1 MKKVLIY
8 AGTTE
13 GRELAQE
20 LAKERIYCD
29 ISVATEYGRQ
39 IMDEKISPYICI
51 LQGRMTA
58 EQMRRKYE
66 SEQYLAVVDATHP
79 FATEVSVNIR
89 ESLRGLDIPY
99 FRLGREKLPEE
110 EGERQAGEQQAGGQR
125 AGGQQA
131 EERQVGERQAGG
143 RQAGEQQAGGRQAEE
158 QNYMARKY
166 FQNTTACVEALKKTE
181 GTIFLTTGSKELSVF
196 CREETI
202 RKRLVVR
209 VLPGMESLQECV
221 RNGLEGRQIIAVQ
234 GPFSKEMNL
243 AMIRQYQA
251 SVLVTKESGKTG
263 GEDTKLAAAGEAQIP
278 SYIILRPDEKTP
290 VMDMGE
296 VLMQL
301 RRLESMTD
309 PSRKKTQE
317 GQDLVDLYDTKTE
330 EVVYQKVHECQENK
344 EQENKEQEKK
354 KQEKKQEEKKQEQHR
369 NLQITLAG
377 IGMGA
382 EALLT
387 EEVRNR
393 IAEADYVFGAKRMVE
408 SIKKLCKQSVKTYNC
423 YLSKDIIPVI
433 ENIQENSAKI
443 VILFSGD
450 TGFYSGCEKLYN
462 ELCKHKGMGKA
473 EVLPGISSL
482 SMLSARTGISWQDA
496 KILSTHGVEPALWKS
511 RLLDAAKRE
520 KKTFFLTSGVA
531 DVQEIGNLL
540 SSEFAKEEWKNLKI
554 YLGYQL
560 SYPQEWIRCLTVDE
574 LCKLMSRDH
583 NDGGQDSLQNSL
595 QEEPQDKLQDKP
607 EEGLYVGMLLNEH
620 PKKHRLTP
628 GYPDD
633 IFIRGQVPMTKE
645 EVRSVSICK
654 LHLTEDA
661 VVYDI
666 GSGTGSVSVEIAA
679 LSPHVQVYAMEVNG
693 EAVSLLEENCKQFG
707 LHNVRCIRTKAP
719 DGLEDLPVA
728 THAFIG
734 GSKGNLREILWTLYR
749 KNNHMRIV
757 VNAVSM
763 ETICQMQELL
773 KELPVEQEEILQLSV
788 TKTKQLGSY
797 HMLQAANPVYIY
809 AFTFAETSSY

>member
-66 SEQYLAVVDATHP
+66 REQYLAVIDATHP

-89 ESLRGLDIPY
+89 ESLRELDLPY
-99 FRLGREKLPEE
+99 FRLGREKIPGEAGE
-110 EGERQAGEQQAGGQR
+110 RQAGERQAGEQQAGEQ
-125 AGGQQA
+125 
-131 EERQVGERQAGG
+131 
-143 RQAGEQQAGGRQAEE
+143 QAGEQ
-158 QNYMARKY
+158 NYVARKY
-166 FQNTTACVEALKKTE
+166 FQNTAACVEALKKTE
-181 GTIFLTTGSKELSVF
+181 GKIFLTTGSKELSVF

-209 VLPGMESLQECV
+209 VLPGMESLRECV
-221 RNGLEGRQIIAVQ
+221 RNGLEGRQIIAMQ

-309 PSRKKTQE
+309 SSRKKTQE

-344 EQENKEQEKK
+344 EQENKQQENKEQENKEQENK
-354 KQEKKQEEKKQEQHR
+354 EQENKQQEKKQEQHR

-387 EEVRNR
+387 EEIRNR

-408 SIKKLCKQSVKTYNC
+408 SIKKLCKQNVKTYNC

-450 TGFYSGCEKLYN
+450 TGFHSGCEKLYN

-496 KILSTHGVEPALWKS
+496 KILSTHGVEPTLWKS
-511 RLLDAAKRE
+511 RLLDAAKYE

-531 DVQEIGNLL
+531 DVEEIGNLL

-560 SYPQEWIRCLTVDE
+560 SYPQEWIRCLTVDK

-607 EEGLYVGMLLNEH
+607 EEGLYVGMLINEH

-633 IFIRGQVPMTKE
+633 MFIRGQVPMTKE
-645 EVRSVSICK
+645 EVRLVSICK

-679 LSPHVQVYAMEVNG
+679 LSPRVQVYAMEVNG

-809 AFTFAETSSY
+809 AFTFAEISSY

>member
-20 LAKERIYCD
+20 LARERIYCD

-39 IMDEKISPYICI
+39 IMDEKISTYICI

-58 EQMRRKYE
+58 EQMRLKCE
-66 SEQYLAVVDATHP
+66 NEQYLAVVDATHP

-89 ESLRGLDIPY
+89 ESLKGLDIPY
-99 FRLGREKLPEE
+99 FRLGREKIPGEE
-110 EGERQAGEQQAGGQR
+110 GERQAGERQAGEQQAG
-125 AGGQQA
+125 
-131 EERQVGERQAGG
+131 ERQT
-143 RQAGEQQAGGRQAEE
+143 GEQQAEE

-166 FQNTTACVEALKKTE
+166 FQNTAACVEALKKTE
-181 GTIFLTTGSKELSVF
+181 GKIFLTTGSKELSVF

-221 RNGLEGRQIIAVQ
+221 RNGLEGRQIIAMQ

-290 VMDMGE
+290 VMDMDE
-296 VLMQL
+296 VLEQL
-301 RRLESMTD
+301 RRLESVTD

-317 GQDLVDLYDTKTE
+317 GQNLFDLYDTKTE

-344 EQENKEQEKK
+344 EK
-354 KQEKKQEEKKQEQHR
+354 EKKQEQQR

-408 SIKKLCKQSVKTYNC
+408 SVKKLCKQNAKTYNC
-423 YLSKDIIPVI
+423 YLSKDIIPLI
-433 ENIQENSAKI
+433 ENVHENSEKI

-482 SMLSARTGISWQDA
+482 SVLSARTGISWQDA

-511 RLLDAAKRE
+511 RLLDAAKHE

-531 DVQEIGNLL
+531 DVEEIGNLL

-560 SYPQEWIRCLTVDE
+560 SYPQEWVRCLTVDE
-574 LCKLMSRDH
+574 LCKLMNRDH
-583 NDGGQDSLQNSL
+583 NDGWQDSLQNSL
-595 QEEPQDKLQDKP
+595 QEDPQDQLQDKP
-607 EEGLYVGMLLNEH
+607 EEGLYAGMLINEQ

-633 IFIRGQVPMTKE
+633 VFIRGQVPMTKE

-679 LSPHVQVYAMEVNG
+679 LSPRVQVYAMEING

-797 HMLQAANPVYIY
+797 HMLQATNPVYIY
-809 AFTFAETSSY
+809 AFTFVETLS

>member
-13 GRELAQE
+13 GRKLAQE

-39 IMDEKISPYICI
+39 IMDEKISPYIGI

-58 EQMRRKYE
+58 EQMRRKCE
-66 SEQYLAVVDATHP
+66 NEQYLAIVDATHP

-99 FRLGREKLPEE
+99 FRLGREKIPGEA
-110 EGERQAGEQQAGGQR
+110 GERQAGEQQAG
-125 AGGQQA
+125 
-131 EERQVGERQAGG
+131 
-143 RQAGEQQAGGRQAEE
+143 E
-158 QNYMARKY
+158 QNYVARKY
-166 FQNTTACVEALKKTE
+166 FQNTAACVEALKKTE
-181 GTIFLTTGSKELSVF
+181 GKIFLTTGSKELSVF

-209 VLPGMESLQECV
+209 VLPGMESLRECV
-221 RNGLEGRQIIAVQ
+221 RNGLEGKQIIAMQ

-290 VMDMGE
+290 VMDMDE

-301 RRLESMTD
+301 RRLEGMTD

-344 EQENKEQEKK
+344 EQENKEQENKEQENK
-354 KQEKKQEEKKQEQHR
+354 EQENKEQEKKQELLR

-408 SIKKLCKQSVKTYNC
+408 SIKKLCKQNVKTYNC

-560 SYPQEWIRCLTVDE
+560 SYPQEWIKCLTVDE
-574 LCKLMSRDH
+574 LCKLLSRDH

-595 QEEPQDKLQDKP
+595 QEEPKDQLQDKP
-607 EEGLYVGMLLNEH
+607 EEGLYVGMLLNEY
-620 PKKHRLTP
+620 PKKPRLTP

-719 DGLEDLPVA
+719 DGLEDLPMA

-809 AFTFAETSSY
+809 AFTFAETLS

>member
-20 LAKERIYCD
+20 LARERIYCD

-58 EQMRRKYE
+58 EQMRLKCE
-66 SEQYLAVVDATHP
+66 NEQYLAVVDATHP

-89 ESLRGLDIPY
+89 ESLKGLDIPY
-99 FRLGREKLPEE
+99 FRLGREKIPGE
-110 EGERQAGEQQAGGQR
+110 EGERQAGERQAG
-125 AGGQQA
+125 
-131 EERQVGERQAGG
+131 ERQTGERQAG
-143 RQAGEQQAGGRQAEE
+143 EQQAEE

-166 FQNTTACVEALKKTE
+166 FQNTAACVEALKKTE
-181 GTIFLTTGSKELSVF
+181 GTIFLTTGSKELSAF
-196 CREETI
+196 CREKTI

-221 RNGLEGRQIIAVQ
+221 RNGLEGRQIIAMQ

-290 VMDMGE
+290 VMDMDE

-301 RRLESMTD
+301 RRLESVTD

-317 GQDLVDLYDTKTE
+317 GQNLFDLYDTKTE
-330 EVVYQKVHECQENK
+330 EVVYQKVYECQENK
-344 EQENKEQEKK
+344 EQE
-354 KQEKKQEEKKQEQHR
+354 KKQEQQR

-408 SIKKLCKQSVKTYNC
+408 SIKKLCKQNVKTYNC
-423 YLSKDIIPVI
+423 YLSKDIIPLI

-482 SMLSARTGISWQDA
+482 SVLSARTGISWQDA
-496 KILSTHGVEPALWKS
+496 KILSTHGVDPALWKS
-511 RLLDAAKRE
+511 RLLDAAKHE

-531 DVQEIGNLL
+531 DVEEIGNLL

-560 SYPQEWIRCLTVDE
+560 SYPQEWVRCLTVDE
-574 LCKLMSRDH
+574 LCKLMNRDH
-583 NDGGQDSLQNSL
+583 NDGWQDSLQNSL
-595 QEEPQDKLQDKP
+595 QEDPQDQLQDQLQDKP
-607 EEGLYVGMLLNEH
+607 EEGLYAGMLINEQ

-633 IFIRGQVPMTKE
+633 VFIRGQVPMTKE

-679 LSPHVQVYAMEVNG
+679 LSPRVQVYAMEVNG

-809 AFTFAETSSY
+809 AFTFVETLS

>member
-1 MKKVLIY
+1 MKKILIY

-39 IMDEKISPYICI
+39 IMDEEASPYICI

-58 EQMRRKYE
+58 EQMHQKCE

-79 FATEVSVNIR
+79 YATEVSANIR

-99 FRLGREKLPEE
+99 FRLGRESIP
-110 EGERQAGEQQAGGQR
+110 
-125 AGGQQA
+125 A
-131 EERQVGERQAGG
+131 EKETDHVPDSSRK
-143 RQAGEQQAGGRQAEE
+143 
-158 QNYMARKY
+158 MTKY
-166 FQNTTACVEALKKTE
+166 FQNTAACVEALKETE
-181 GTIFLTTGSKELSVF
+181 GMIFLTTGSKELSVF
-196 CREETI
+196 CQEEAI
-202 RKRLVVR
+202 RKRLIVR

-221 RNGLEGRQIIAVQ
+221 RNGLEGRQIIAMQ
-234 GPFSKEMNL
+234 GPFSREMNL
-243 AMIRQYQA
+243 AMIRQYHA

-263 GEDTKLAAAGEAQIP
+263 GEDTKLAAAREAQIP
-278 SYIILRPDEKTP
+278 SYIILRPDEKTL
-290 VMDMGE
+290 VMDRSE
-296 VLMQL
+296 VLEQI
-301 RRLESMTD
+301 RRLEEVAC
-309 PSRKKTQE
+309 PSHQKTQE
-317 GQDLVDLYDTKTE
+317 GQ
-330 EVVYQKVHECQENK
+330 
-344 EQENKEQEKK
+344 EQQ
-354 KQEKKQEEKKQEQHR
+354 R
-369 NLQITLAG
+369 NRQITLAG
-377 IGMGA
+377 IGMGT

-387 EEVRNR
+387 KEVRNR
-393 IAEADYVFGAKRMVE
+393 IAEADYVFGAKRMVD
-408 SIKKLCKQSVKTYNC
+408 SIKKLCKQNVKTYNC
-423 YLSKDIIPVI
+423 YLSKDIIPMI

-462 ELCKHKGMGKA
+462 ELCKLEKV

-511 RLLDAAKRE
+511 RLMDAAKHE

-540 SSEFAKEEWKNLKI
+540 INEFAEEEWKNLKI

-560 SYPQEWIRCLTVDE
+560 SYPQEWVRCLTVEE
-574 LCKLMSRDH
+574 LCKLIGKDRK
-583 NDGGQDSLQNSL
+583 NNLQDDLQNSL
-595 QEEPQDKLQDKP
+595 QDGLQDKWK
-607 EEGLYVGMLLNEH
+607 EGLYVGMLINEQ
-620 PKKHRLTP
+620 PKGRRLTP
-628 GYPDD
+628 GYSDGA
-633 IFIRGQVPMTKE
+633 FIRGQVPMTKE
-645 EVRSVSICK
+645 EVRAVSICK

-679 LSPHVQVYAMEVNG
+679 LSLSIQVYAMEVNE
-693 EAVSLLEENCKQFG
+693 EAVSLLEENRKKFG
-707 LHNVRCIRTKAP
+707 LHNVKSIYTKAP
-719 DGLEDLPVA
+719 DGIEELPVA
-728 THAFIG
+728 SHAFIG
-734 GSKGNLREILWTLYR
+734 GSRGNLREILWTLYR
-749 KNNHMRIV
+749 KNNRMRIV

-773 KELPVEQEEILQLSV
+773 KELPIEQEEILQLSV

-809 AFTFAETSSY
+809 AFTFDKQGEPA

>member
-20 LAKERIYCD
+20 LARERIYCD

-39 IMDEKISPYICI
+39 IMDEKISSYICI

-58 EQMRRKYE
+58 EQMRLKCE
-66 SEQYLAVVDATHP
+66 NEQYLAVVDATHP

-89 ESLRGLDIPY
+89 ESLKGLGIPY
-99 FRLGREKLPEE
+99 FRLGREKIPGE
-110 EGERQAGEQQAGGQR
+110 EGERQAG
-125 AGGQQA
+125 
-131 EERQVGERQAGG
+131 
-143 RQAGEQQAGGRQAEE
+143 E

-166 FQNTTACVEALKKTE
+166 FQNTAACVEALKKTE
-181 GTIFLTTGSKELSVF
+181 GKIFLTTGSKELSAF

-221 RNGLEGRQIIAVQ
+221 RNGLEGRQIIAMQ

-263 GEDTKLAAAGEAQIP
+263 GEDTKLAAAGEVQIP
-278 SYIILRPDEKTP
+278 SYIILRPNEKTP
-290 VMDMGE
+290 VMDMDE
-296 VLMQL
+296 VLEQL
-301 RRLESMTD
+301 RRLESVTD

-317 GQDLVDLYDTKTE
+317 GQDLVDLYDAKTE

-344 EQENKEQEKK
+344 EQE
-354 KQEKKQEEKKQEQHR
+354 KKQEQQR

-408 SIKKLCKQSVKTYNC
+408 STKKLCKQNVKTYNC
-423 YLSKDIIPVI
+423 YLSKDIIPLI

-482 SMLSARTGISWQDA
+482 SVLSARTGISWQDA

-511 RLLDAAKRE
+511 RLLDAAKHE

-531 DVQEIGNLL
+531 DVEEIGNLL

-560 SYPQEWIRCLTVDE
+560 SYPQEWVRCLTVDE
-574 LCKLMSRDH
+574 LCKLMNRDH
-583 NDGGQDSLQNSL
+583 NDGWQDSLQNSL
-595 QEEPQDKLQDKP
+595 QEDPQDQLQDQLQDKP
-607 EEGLYVGMLLNEH
+607 EEGLYAGMLINEQ

-633 IFIRGQVPMTKE
+633 VFIRGQVPMTKE

-679 LSPHVQVYAMEVNG
+679 LSPRVQVYAMEVNG

-707 LHNVRCIRTKAP
+707 LHNVKCIKTKAP

-788 TKTKQLGSY
+788 TKTKQLGGY

-809 AFTFAETSSY
+809 AFTFVETLS

>member
-20 LAKERIYCD
+20 LARERIYCD

-58 EQMRRKYE
+58 EQMRLKCE
-66 SEQYLAVVDATHP
+66 NEQYLAVVDATHP

-89 ESLRGLDIPY
+89 ESLKGLDIPY
-99 FRLGREKLPEE
+99 FRLGREKIPGE
-110 EGERQAGEQQAGGQR
+110 EGERQAGE
-125 AGGQQA
+125 
-131 EERQVGERQAGG
+131 RQT
-143 RQAGEQQAGGRQAEE
+143 GEQQAEE

-166 FQNTTACVEALKKTE
+166 FQNTAACVEALKKTE
-181 GTIFLTTGSKELSVF
+181 GKIFLTTGSKELSAF

-221 RNGLEGRQIIAVQ
+221 RNGLEGRQIIAMQ

-278 SYIILRPDEKTP
+278 SYIILRPNEKTP
-290 VMDMGE
+290 VMDMDE
-296 VLMQL
+296 VLEQL
-301 RRLESMTD
+301 RRLESVTD

-317 GQDLVDLYDTKTE
+317 GQDLFDLYDTKTE

-344 EQENKEQEKK
+344 EQE
-354 KQEKKQEEKKQEQHR
+354 KKQEQQR

-408 SIKKLCKQSVKTYNC
+408 SIKKLCKQNVKTYNC
-423 YLSKDIIPVI
+423 YLSKDIIPLI

-482 SMLSARTGISWQDA
+482 SVLSARTGISWQDA

-511 RLLDAAKRE
+511 RLLDAAKHE
-520 KKTFFLTSGVA
+520 KKTFFLTSGMA
-531 DVQEIGNLL
+531 DVEEIGNLL

-560 SYPQEWIRCLTVDE
+560 SYPQEWVRCLTIDE
-574 LCKLMSRDH
+574 LCKLMNRDH
-583 NDGGQDSLQNSL
+583 NDGWQDSLQNSL
-595 QEEPQDKLQDKP
+595 QEDLQDKP
-607 EEGLYVGMLLNEH
+607 EEGLYAGMLINEQ

-633 IFIRGQVPMTKE
+633 VFIRGQVPMTKE

-679 LSPHVQVYAMEVNG
+679 LSPRVQVYAMEVNG
-693 EAVSLLEENCKQFG
+693 EAVSLLEENCNQFG

-788 TKTKQLGSY
+788 TKTKQLGGY

-809 AFTFAETSSY
+809 AFTFAETSS

>member
-89 ESLRGLDIPY
+89 ESLRGLDLPY
-99 FRLGREKLPEE
+99 FRLGREKIPGEA
-110 EGERQAGEQQAGGQR
+110 GERQAGE
-125 AGGQQA
+125 
-131 EERQVGERQAGG
+131 
-143 RQAGEQQAGGRQAEE
+143 RQAGERQAEE
-158 QNYMARKY
+158 QNYMVRKY
-166 FQNTTACVEALKKTE
+166 FQNTAACVEALKKTE
-181 GTIFLTTGSKELSVF
+181 GKIFLTTGSKELSVF

-209 VLPGMESLQECV
+209 VLPGMESLRECV
-221 RNGLEGRQIIAVQ
+221 RNGLEGRQIIAMQ

-278 SYIILRPDEKTP
+278 SYIILRPSEKTP
-290 VMDMGE
+290 VMDMDE
-296 VLMQL
+296 VLEQI

-344 EQENKEQEKK
+344 EQEK
-354 KQEKKQEEKKQEQHR
+354 KQKEKKQEEKKQQEKKQEKHR

-408 SIKKLCKQSVKTYNC
+408 SIKKLCKQNVKTYNC

-607 EEGLYVGMLLNEH
+607 EEGLYVGMILNEH

-719 DGLEDLPVA
+719 DGLEELPVA

-809 AFTFAETSSY
+809 AFTFTETSSY

>member
-20 LAKERIYCD
+20 LARERIYCD

-58 EQMRRKYE
+58 EQMRLKCE
-66 SEQYLAVVDATHP
+66 NEQYLAVVDATHP

-89 ESLRGLDIPY
+89 ESLMGLDIPY
-99 FRLGREKLPEE
+99 FRLGREKIPGE
-110 EGERQAGEQQAGGQR
+110 EGERQAG
-125 AGGQQA
+125 
-131 EERQVGERQAGG
+131 
-143 RQAGEQQAGGRQAEE
+143 E

-166 FQNTTACVEALKKTE
+166 FQNTAACVEALKKTE
-181 GTIFLTTGSKELSVF
+181 GTIFLTTGSKELSAF

-221 RNGLEGRQIIAVQ
+221 RNGLEGRQIIAMQ

-290 VMDMGE
+290 VMDMDE
-296 VLMQL
+296 VLEQL
-301 RRLESMTD
+301 RRLESVTD

-317 GQDLVDLYDTKTE
+317 GQNLFDLYDTKTE

-344 EQENKEQEKK
+344 EK
-354 KQEKKQEEKKQEQHR
+354 EKKQEQQR

-393 IAEADYVFGAKRMVE
+393 IAEADYVFGAKRMVQ
-408 SIKKLCKQSVKTYNC
+408 SIKKLCKQNVKKYNY
-423 YLSKDIIPVI
+423 YLSKDIIPLI

-482 SMLSARTGISWQDA
+482 SVLSARTGISWQDA

-511 RLLDAAKRE
+511 RLLDAAKHE

-531 DVQEIGNLL
+531 DVEEIGNLL

-560 SYPQEWIRCLTVDE
+560 SYPQEWVRCLTVDE
-574 LCKLMSRDH
+574 LCKLMNRDH
-583 NDGGQDSLQNSL
+583 SDGWQDSLQNSL
-595 QEEPQDKLQDKP
+595 QEDPQDQLQDKP
-607 EEGLYVGMLLNEH
+607 EEGLYAGMLINEQ

-633 IFIRGQVPMTKE
+633 VFIRGQVPMTKE

-679 LSPHVQVYAMEVNG
+679 LSPRVQIYAMEVNG

-788 TKTKQLGSY
+788 TKTKQLGGY

-809 AFTFAETSSY
+809 AFTFSETSS

>member
-99 FRLGREKLPEE
+99 FRLGREKIPGEAEE
-110 EGERQAGEQQAGGQR
+110 RQAGERQAGEQQ
-125 AGGQQA
+125 
-131 EERQVGERQAGG
+131 V
-143 RQAGEQQAGGRQAEE
+143 EE
-158 QNYMARKY
+158 QNYMARIY
-166 FQNTTACVEALKKTE
+166 FQNTAACVEALKKTE
-181 GTIFLTTGSKELSVF
+181 GKIFLTTGSKELSVF

-209 VLPGMESLQECV
+209 VLPGMESLRECV
-221 RNGLEGRQIIAVQ
+221 RNGLEGRQIIAMQ

-290 VMDMGE
+290 VMDMDE

-301 RRLESMTD
+301 RRLEGMTD

-317 GQDLVDLYDTKTE
+317 GQDLIDLYDTKTE

-344 EQENKEQEKK
+344 EQE
-354 KQEKKQEEKKQEQHR
+354 KKQEQQR

-408 SIKKLCKQSVKTYNC
+408 SIKKLCKQNVKTYNC

-540 SSEFAKEEWKNLKI
+540 NSEFAKEEWKNLKI

-560 SYPQEWIRCLTVDE
+560 SYPQEWVRCLTVDE
-574 LCKLMSRDH
+574 LCKLMNRDH
-583 NDGGQDSLQNSL
+583 NDGWQDSLQNSL
-595 QEEPQDKLQDKP
+595 QEDPLDQLQDKP

-633 IFIRGQVPMTKE
+633 MFIRGQVPMTKE

-679 LSPHVQVYAMEVNG
+679 LSPRVQVYAMEVNG
-693 EAVSLLEENCKQFG
+693 EAVSLLEENCKQFS

-734 GSKGNLREILWTLYR
+734 GSKGNLWEILWTLYR

>member
-20 LAKERIYCD
+20 LARERIYCD

-58 EQMRRKYE
+58 EQMHLKCE
-66 SEQYLAVVDATHP
+66 NEQYLAVVDATHP

-89 ESLRGLDIPY
+89 ESLMGLDIPY
-99 FRLGREKLPEE
+99 FRLGREKIPGE
-110 EGERQAGEQQAGGQR
+110 EGERQAGE
-125 AGGQQA
+125 
-131 EERQVGERQAGG
+131 RQAG
-143 RQAGEQQAGGRQAEE
+143 E

-166 FQNTTACVEALKKTE
+166 FQNTAACVEALKKTE
-181 GTIFLTTGSKELSVF
+181 GTIFLTTGSKELSAF

-221 RNGLEGRQIIAVQ
+221 RNGLEGRQIIAMQ

-290 VMDMGE
+290 VMDMNE
-296 VLMQL
+296 VLEQL
-301 RRLESMTD
+301 RRLESVTD

-317 GQDLVDLYDTKTE
+317 GQDLFDLYDTKTE

-344 EQENKEQEKK
+344 EQE
-354 KQEKKQEEKKQEQHR
+354 KKQEQQR

-408 SIKKLCKQSVKTYNC
+408 SIKKLCKQNVKTYNC
-423 YLSKDIIPVI
+423 YLSKDIIPLI

-482 SMLSARTGISWQDA
+482 SVLSARTGISWQDA

-511 RLLDAAKRE
+511 RLLDAAKHE

-531 DVQEIGNLL
+531 DVEEIGNLL

-560 SYPQEWIRCLTVDE
+560 SYPQEWVRCLTVDE
-574 LCKLMSRDH
+574 LCKLMNRDH
-583 NDGGQDSLQNSL
+583 NDGWQDSLQNSL
-595 QEEPQDKLQDKP
+595 QEDPQDQLQDQLQDKP
-607 EEGLYVGMLLNEH
+607 EEGLYAGMLINEQ

-633 IFIRGQVPMTKE
+633 VFIRGQVPMTKE

-679 LSPHVQVYAMEVNG
+679 LSPRVQVYAMEVNG

-788 TKTKQLGSY
+788 TKTKQLGGY

-809 AFTFAETSSY
+809 AFTFAEASS

>member
-20 LAKERIYCD
+20 LARERIYCD

-58 EQMRRKYE
+58 EQMRLKCE
-66 SEQYLAVVDATHP
+66 NEQYLAVVDATHP

-89 ESLRGLDIPY
+89 ESLKGLDIPY
-99 FRLGREKLPEE
+99 FRLGREKIPGE
-110 EGERQAGEQQAGGQR
+110 EGERQAGE
-125 AGGQQA
+125 
-131 EERQVGERQAGG
+131 RQTGERQAG
-143 RQAGEQQAGGRQAEE
+143 EQQAEE

-166 FQNTTACVEALKKTE
+166 FQNTAACVEALKKTE
-181 GTIFLTTGSKELSVF
+181 GKIFLTTGSKELSAF

-221 RNGLEGRQIIAVQ
+221 RTGEEGRQIIAMQ

-290 VMDMGE
+290 VMDMDE
-296 VLMQL
+296 VLEQL
-301 RRLESMTD
+301 RRLESVTD
-309 PSRKKTQE
+309 SSCKKMQE
-317 GQDLVDLYDTKTE
+317 GQDLFDLYDTKTE

-344 EQENKEQEKK
+344 EQE
-354 KQEKKQEEKKQEQHR
+354 KKQEQQR

-408 SIKKLCKQSVKTYNC
+408 SIKKLCKQNVKTYNC
-423 YLSKDIIPVI
+423 YLSKDIIPLI

-511 RLLDAAKRE
+511 RLLDAAKHE

-531 DVQEIGNLL
+531 DVEEIGNLL

-560 SYPQEWIRCLTVDE
+560 SYPQEWVRCLTVDE
-574 LCKLMSRDH
+574 LCKQMNRDH
-583 NDGGQDSLQNSL
+583 NDGWQDSLQNSL
-595 QEEPQDKLQDKP
+595 QEDPQDQLQDQLQDKP
-607 EEGLYVGMLLNEH
+607 EEGLYAGMLINEQ

-633 IFIRGQVPMTKE
+633 VFIRGQVPMTKE

-679 LSPHVQVYAMEVNG
+679 LSPRVQVYAMEVNG

-719 DGLEDLPVA
+719 DGLEDLAVA

-773 KELPVEQEEILQLSV
+773 KELPVEQDEILQLSV
-788 TKTKQLGSY
+788 TKTKQLGGY

-809 AFTFAETSSY
+809 AFTFSETSS

>member
-99 FRLGREKLPEE
+99 FRLGREKIPGEAGE
-110 EGERQAGEQQAGGQR
+110 RQAGERQAGERQAGEQQAG
-125 AGGQQA
+125 
-131 EERQVGERQAGG
+131 
-143 RQAGEQQAGGRQAEE
+143 E
-158 QNYMARKY
+158 QNYLTRKY
-166 FQNTTACVEALKKTE
+166 VQNTVACVEALKKTE

-209 VLPGMESLQECV
+209 VLPGMESLRECV
-221 RNGLEGRQIIAVQ
+221 RNGLEGRQIIAMQ

-278 SYIILRPDEKTP
+278 SYIILRPSEKTP
-290 VMDMGE
+290 VMDMDE
-296 VLMQL
+296 VLEQI

-344 EQENKEQEKK
+344 EQE
-354 KQEKKQEEKKQEQHR
+354 KKQEQHR
-369 NLQITLAG
+369 NLQITLVG

-408 SIKKLCKQSVKTYNC
+408 SIKKLCKQNVKTYNC

-433 ENIQENSAKI
+433 ENIRENSAKI

-473 EVLPGISSL
+473 EVLSGISSL

-511 RLLDAAKRE
+511 RLLDAAKHE

-560 SYPQEWIRCLTVDE
+560 SYPQEWIKCLTVDE

-583 NDGGQDSLQNSL
+583 NDAGQDSLQNSL
-595 QEEPQDKLQDKP
+595 QEEPQDKLQDKLQDKP
-607 EEGLYVGMLLNEH
+607 EEGLYVGMLINEH

-633 IFIRGQVPMTKE
+633 MFIRGQVPMTKE

-679 LSPHVQVYAMEVNG
+679 LSPRVQVYAMEVNG

-809 AFTFAETSSY
+809 AFTFAETLS

>member
-20 LAKERIYCD
+20 LARERIYCD

-58 EQMRRKYE
+58 EQMRLKCE
-66 SEQYLAVVDATHP
+66 NEQYLAVVDATHP

-89 ESLRGLDIPY
+89 ESLKGLDIPY
-99 FRLGREKLPEE
+99 FRLGREKIPGE
-110 EGERQAGEQQAGGQR
+110 EGERQAGE
-125 AGGQQA
+125 
-131 EERQVGERQAGG
+131 
-143 RQAGEQQAGGRQAEE
+143 RQAGEQQAEE

-166 FQNTTACVEALKKTE
+166 FQNTAACVEALKKTE
-181 GTIFLTTGSKELSVF
+181 GKIFLTTGSKELSAF

-221 RNGLEGRQIIAVQ
+221 RNGLEGRQIIAMQ

-290 VMDMGE
+290 VMDMDE
-296 VLMQL
+296 VLEQL
-301 RRLESMTD
+301 RRLESVTD

-317 GQDLVDLYDTKTE
+317 GQDLVDLYDAKTE

-344 EQENKEQEKK
+344 EK
-354 KQEKKQEEKKQEQHR
+354 EKKQEQQR

-382 EALLT
+382 ETLLT

-393 IAEADYVFGAKRMVE
+393 IAEADYVFGAKRMIE
-408 SIKKLCKQSVKTYNC
+408 SVKKLCKQNVKKYNC
-423 YLSKDIIPVI
+423 YLSKDIIPLI

-482 SMLSARTGISWQDA
+482 SVLSARTGISWQDA

-511 RLLDAAKRE
+511 RLLDAAKHE
-520 KKTFFLTSGVA
+520 KKTFFLTSGMA
-531 DVQEIGNLL
+531 DVEEIGNLL

-560 SYPQEWIRCLTVDE
+560 SYPQEWVRCLTVYE
-574 LCKLMSRDH
+574 LCKLMNRDH
-583 NDGGQDSLQNSL
+583 NDGWQDSLQNSL
-595 QEEPQDKLQDKP
+595 QEDPQDQLQDKP
-607 EEGLYVGMLLNEH
+607 EEGLYAGMLINEQ

-633 IFIRGQVPMTKE
+633 VFIRGQVPMTKE

-679 LSPHVQVYAMEVNG
+679 LSPRVQVYAMEVNG

-707 LHNVRCIRTKAP
+707 LHNVRYIRTKAP

-749 KNNHMRIV
+749 KNSHMRIV

-788 TKTKQLGSY
+788 TKTKQLGGY

-809 AFTFAETSSY
+809 AFTFAETSS

>member
-20 LAKERIYCD
+20 LARERIYCD

-39 IMDEKISPYICI
+39 IMDEKISTYICI

-58 EQMRRKYE
+58 EQMRLKCE
-66 SEQYLAVVDATHP
+66 NEQYLAVVDATHP

-89 ESLRGLDIPY
+89 ESLKGLDIPY
-99 FRLGREKLPEE
+99 FRLGREKIPGE
-110 EGERQAGEQQAGGQR
+110 EGERQAGE
-125 AGGQQA
+125 
-131 EERQVGERQAGG
+131 
-143 RQAGEQQAGGRQAEE
+143 RQAGERQTGEQQAEE

-166 FQNTTACVEALKKTE
+166 FQNTAACVEALKKTE
-181 GTIFLTTGSKELSVF
+181 GKIFLTTGSKELSAF

-209 VLPGMESLQECV
+209 VLPGMESLQECI
-221 RNGLEGRQIIAVQ
+221 RNGLEGRQIIAMQ

-278 SYIILRPDEKTP
+278 SYIILRPDEKTY
-290 VMDMGE
+290 VMDMDE
-296 VLMQL
+296 VLEQL
-301 RRLESMTD
+301 RRLESVTD

-317 GQDLVDLYDTKTE
+317 GQDLFDLYDTKTE

-344 EQENKEQEKK
+344 EQE
-354 KQEKKQEEKKQEQHR
+354 KKQEQQR

-382 EALLT
+382 ETLLT

-408 SIKKLCKQSVKTYNC
+408 SVKKLCKQNAKTYNC
-423 YLSKDIIPVI
+423 YLSKDIIPLI
-433 ENIQENSAKI
+433 ENIYENSAKI

-482 SMLSARTGISWQDA
+482 SVLSARTGISWQDA

-511 RLLDAAKRE
+511 RLLDAAKHE
-520 KKTFFLTSGVA
+520 KKAFFLTSGVA
-531 DVQEIGNLL
+531 DVEEIGNLL

-560 SYPQEWIRCLTVDE
+560 SYPQEWVRCLTVDE
-574 LCKLMSRDH
+574 LCKLMNRDH
-583 NDGGQDSLQNSL
+583 NDGWQDSLQNSL
-595 QEEPQDKLQDKP
+595 QEDPQDQLQDQLQDKP
-607 EEGLYVGMLLNEH
+607 EEGLYAGMLINEQ

-633 IFIRGQVPMTKE
+633 VFIRGQVPMTKE

-679 LSPHVQVYAMEVNG
+679 LSPRVQVYAMEVNG

-707 LHNVRCIRTKAP
+707 LHNIRCIRTKAP

-809 AFTFAETSSY
+809 AFTFVETLS

>member
-20 LAKERIYCD
+20 LARERIYCD

-58 EQMRRKYE
+58 EQMRLKCE
-66 SEQYLAVVDATHP
+66 NEQYLAVVDATHP

-89 ESLRGLDIPY
+89 KSLKGLDIPY
-99 FRLGREKLPEE
+99 FRLGREKIPGE
-110 EGERQAGEQQAGGQR
+110 EGERQAGE
-125 AGGQQA
+125 
-131 EERQVGERQAGG
+131 
-143 RQAGEQQAGGRQAEE
+143 RQAEE
-158 QNYMARKY
+158 QNYMAKKY
-166 FQNTTACVEALKKTE
+166 FQNTAACVEALKKTE
-181 GTIFLTTGSKELSVF
+181 GKIFLTTGSKELSAF

-221 RNGLEGRQIIAVQ
+221 RNGLEGRQIIAMQ

-278 SYIILRPDEKTP
+278 SYIILRPDETTP
-290 VMDMGE
+290 VMDMNE
-296 VLMQL
+296 VLEQL
-301 RRLESMTD
+301 RRLESVTD

-317 GQDLVDLYDTKTE
+317 GQDLFDLYDTKTE
-330 EVVYQKVHECQENK
+330 EVIYQKVHECQENK
-344 EQENKEQEKK
+344 EQE
-354 KQEKKQEEKKQEQHR
+354 KKQEQQR

-377 IGMGA
+377 IGMGT

-408 SIKKLCKQSVKTYNC
+408 SIKKLCKQNVKAYNC
-423 YLSKDIIPVI
+423 YLSKDIIPLI

-482 SMLSARTGISWQDA
+482 SVLSARTGISWQDA

-511 RLLDAAKRE
+511 RLLDAAKHE

-531 DVQEIGNLL
+531 DVEEIGNLL

-560 SYPQEWIRCLTVDE
+560 SYPQEWVRCLTVDE
-574 LCKLMSRDH
+574 LCKLMNRDH
-583 NDGGQDSLQNSL
+583 NNGWQDSLQNSL
-595 QEEPQDKLQDKP
+595 QEDPQDQLQDKP
-607 EEGLYVGMLLNEH
+607 EEGLYAGMLINEQ

-633 IFIRGQVPMTKE
+633 VFIRGQVPMTKE

-679 LSPHVQVYAMEVNG
+679 LSPRVQVYAMEVNG

-707 LHNVRCIRTKAP
+707 LHNVNCIRTKAP

-788 TKTKQLGSY
+788 TKTKQLGGY

-809 AFTFAETSSY
+809 AFTFAETLS

>member
-20 LAKERIYCD
+20 LARERIYCD

-58 EQMRRKYE
+58 EQMRLKCENER
-66 SEQYLAVVDATHP
+66 YLAVVDATHP

-89 ESLRGLDIPY
+89 ESLKGLDIPY
-99 FRLGREKLPEE
+99 FRLGREKIPGE
-110 EGERQAGEQQAGGQR
+110 EGERQAGE
-125 AGGQQA
+125 
-131 EERQVGERQAGG
+131 RQT
-143 RQAGEQQAGGRQAEE
+143 GEQQAEE

-166 FQNTTACVEALKKTE
+166 FQNTAACVEALKKTE
-181 GTIFLTTGSKELSVF
+181 GKIFLTTGSKELSAF

-221 RNGLEGRQIIAVQ
+221 RNGLEGRQIIAMQ

-290 VMDMGE
+290 VMDMDE
-296 VLMQL
+296 VLEQL
-301 RRLESMTD
+301 RRLESVTD

-317 GQDLVDLYDTKTE
+317 GQDLFDLYDTKTE

-344 EQENKEQEKK
+344 EQE
-354 KQEKKQEEKKQEQHR
+354 KKQEQQR

-408 SIKKLCKQSVKTYNC
+408 SIKKLCKQNVKTYNC
-423 YLSKDIIPVI
+423 YLSKDIIPLI

-482 SMLSARTGISWQDA
+482 SVLSARTGISWQDA

-511 RLLDAAKRE
+511 RLLDAAKHE
-520 KKTFFLTSGVA
+520 KKTFFLTSGMA
-531 DVQEIGNLL
+531 DVEEIGNLL

-560 SYPQEWIRCLTVDE
+560 SYPQEWVRCLTIDE
-574 LCKLMSRDH
+574 LCKLMNRDH
-583 NDGGQDSLQNSL
+583 NDGWQDSLQNSL
-595 QEEPQDKLQDKP
+595 QEDLQDKP
-607 EEGLYVGMLLNEH
+607 EEGLYAGMLINEQ

-633 IFIRGQVPMTKE
+633 MFIRGQVPMTKE

-679 LSPHVQVYAMEVNG
+679 LSPRVQVYAMEVNG
-693 EAVSLLEENCKQFG
+693 EAVSLLEENCKQFD

-749 KNNHMRIV
+749 KNTHMRIV

-788 TKTKQLGSY
+788 MKTKQLGGY

-809 AFTFAETSSY
+809 AFTFAETSS

>member
-20 LAKERIYCD
+20 LARERIYCD

-58 EQMRRKYE
+58 EQMRLKCE
-66 SEQYLAVVDATHP
+66 NEQYLAVVDATHP

-89 ESLRGLDIPY
+89 ESLKGLDIPY
-99 FRLGREKLPEE
+99 FRLGREKIPGE
-110 EGERQAGEQQAGGQR
+110 EGERQTGEQ
-125 AGGQQA
+125 
-131 EERQVGERQAGG
+131 
-143 RQAGEQQAGGRQAEE
+143 QAEE

-166 FQNTTACVEALKKTE
+166 FQNTAACVEALKKTE
-181 GTIFLTTGSKELSVF
+181 GKIFLTTGSKELSAF

-221 RNGLEGRQIIAVQ
+221 RNGLEGRQIIAMQ

-278 SYIILRPDEKTP
+278 SYIILRPNEKTP
-290 VMDMGE
+290 VMDMDE
-296 VLMQL
+296 VLEQL
-301 RRLESMTD
+301 RRLESVTD

-317 GQDLVDLYDTKTE
+317 GQDLFDLYDTKTE

-344 EQENKEQEKK
+344 EQE
-354 KQEKKQEEKKQEQHR
+354 KKQEQQR

-382 EALLT
+382 ETLLT

-408 SIKKLCKQSVKTYNC
+408 SVKKLCKQNAKTYNC
-423 YLSKDIIPVI
+423 YLSKDIIPLI
-433 ENIQENSAKI
+433 ENIHENSAKI

-482 SMLSARTGISWQDA
+482 SVLSARTGISWQDA

-511 RLLDAAKRE
+511 RLLDAAKHE
-520 KKTFFLTSGVA
+520 KKAFFLTSGVA
-531 DVQEIGNLL
+531 DVEEIGNLL

-560 SYPQEWIRCLTVDE
+560 SYPQEWVRCLTVDE
-574 LCKLMSRDH
+574 LCKLMNRDH
-583 NDGGQDSLQNSL
+583 NDGWQDSLQNSL
-595 QEEPQDKLQDKP
+595 QEDPQDQLQDQLQDKP
-607 EEGLYVGMLLNEH
+607 EEGLYAGMLINEQ

-633 IFIRGQVPMTKE
+633 VFIRGQVPMTKE

-679 LSPHVQVYAMEVNG
+679 LSPRVQVYAMEVNG

-809 AFTFAETSSY
+809 AFTFVETLS

>member
-20 LAKERIYCD
+20 LARERIYCD

-58 EQMRRKYE
+58 EQMRLKCE
-66 SEQYLAVVDATHP
+66 NEQYLAVVDATHP

-89 ESLRGLDIPY
+89 ESLKGLDIPY
-99 FRLGREKLPEE
+99 FRLGREKIPGE
-110 EGERQAGEQQAGGQR
+110 EGERQAGERQA
-125 AGGQQA
+125 
-131 EERQVGERQAGG
+131 GERQAGE
-143 RQAGEQQAGGRQAEE
+143 RQTGEQQAEE

-166 FQNTTACVEALKKTE
+166 FQNTAACVEALKKTE
-181 GTIFLTTGSKELSVF
+181 GKIFLTTGSKELSAF

-221 RNGLEGRQIIAVQ
+221 RNGLEGRQIIAMQ

-290 VMDMGE
+290 VTDMDE
-296 VLMQL
+296 VLEQL
-301 RRLESMTD
+301 RRLESVTD

-317 GQDLVDLYDTKTE
+317 GQDLFDLYDTKTE

-344 EQENKEQEKK
+344 EQE
-354 KQEKKQEEKKQEQHR
+354 KKQEQQR

-393 IAEADYVFGAKRMVE
+393 IAEADYVFGAKRMVQ
-408 SIKKLCKQSVKTYNC
+408 SIKKLCKQNAKTYNC
-423 YLSKDIIPVI
+423 YLSKDIIPLI
-433 ENIQENSAKI
+433 ENIHENSAKI

-482 SMLSARTGISWQDA
+482 SVLSARTGISWQDA

-511 RLLDAAKRE
+511 RLLDAAKHE
-520 KKTFFLTSGVA
+520 KKTFFLTSGMA
-531 DVQEIGNLL
+531 DVEEIGNLL

-560 SYPQEWIRCLTVDE
+560 SYPQEWVRCLTVDE
-574 LCKLMSRDH
+574 LCKLMNRDH
-583 NDGGQDSLQNSL
+583 NDGWQDSLQNSL
-595 QEEPQDKLQDKP
+595 QEDPQDQLQDQLQDKP
-607 EEGLYVGMLLNEH
+607 EEGLYAGMLINEQ

-633 IFIRGQVPMTKE
+633 VFIRGQVPMTKE

-679 LSPHVQVYAMEVNG
+679 LSPRVQVYAMEVNG

-707 LHNVRCIRTKAP
+707 LHNIRCIRTKAP

-757 VNAVSM
+757 VDAVSM

-788 TKTKQLGSY
+788 TKTKQLGGY

-809 AFTFAETSSY
+809 AFTFAETSS

>member
-20 LAKERIYCD
+20 LARERIYCD

-39 IMDEKISPYICI
+39 IMDEKISSYICI

-58 EQMRRKYE
+58 EQMRLKCENER
-66 SEQYLAVVDATHP
+66 YLAVVDATHP

-89 ESLRGLDIPY
+89 ESLKGLDIPY
-99 FRLGREKLPEE
+99 FRLGREKIPGE
-110 EGERQAGEQQAGGQR
+110 EGERQAGE
-125 AGGQQA
+125 
-131 EERQVGERQAGG
+131 RQT
-143 RQAGEQQAGGRQAEE
+143 GEQQAEE

-166 FQNTTACVEALKKTE
+166 FQNTAACVEALKKTE
-181 GTIFLTTGSKELSVF
+181 GKIFLTTGSKELSAF

-221 RNGLEGRQIIAVQ
+221 RNGLEGRQIIAMQ

-290 VMDMGE
+290 VMDMDE
-296 VLMQL
+296 VLEQL
-301 RRLESMTD
+301 RRLESVTD

-317 GQDLVDLYDTKTE
+317 GQDLFDLYDTKTE

-344 EQENKEQEKK
+344 EQE
-354 KQEKKQEEKKQEQHR
+354 KKQEQQR

-408 SIKKLCKQSVKTYNC
+408 SIKKLCKQNVKTYNC
-423 YLSKDIIPVI
+423 YLSKDIIPLI

-482 SMLSARTGISWQDA
+482 SVLSARTGISWQDA

-511 RLLDAAKRE
+511 RLLDAAKHE
-520 KKTFFLTSGVA
+520 KKTFFLTSGMA
-531 DVQEIGNLL
+531 DVEEIGNLL

-560 SYPQEWIRCLTVDE
+560 SYPQEWVRCLTIDE
-574 LCKLMSRDH
+574 LCKLMNRDH
-583 NDGGQDSLQNSL
+583 NDGWQDSLQNSL
-595 QEEPQDKLQDKP
+595 QEDLQDKP
-607 EEGLYVGMLLNEH
+607 EEGLYAGMLINEQ

-628 GYPDD
+628 GYQDD
-633 IFIRGQVPMTKE
+633 VFIRGQVPMTKE

-679 LSPHVQVYAMEVNG
+679 LSPRVQVYAMEVNG
-693 EAVSLLEENCKQFG
+693 EAVSLLEENCNQFG

-788 TKTKQLGSY
+788 TKTKQLGGY

-809 AFTFAETSSY
+809 AFTFAETSS

>member
-20 LAKERIYCD
+20 LARERIYCD

-58 EQMRRKYE
+58 EQMRLKCE
-66 SEQYLAVVDATHP
+66 NEQYLAVVDATHP

-89 ESLRGLDIPY
+89 ESLKELDIPY
-99 FRLGREKLPEE
+99 FRLGREKIPGEE
-110 EGERQAGEQQAGGQR
+110 GERQAGERQAGERQAGERQAGEQQAG
-125 AGGQQA
+125 
-131 EERQVGERQAGG
+131 
-143 RQAGEQQAGGRQAEE
+143 E

-166 FQNTTACVEALKKTE
+166 FQNTAACVEALKKTE
-181 GTIFLTTGSKELSVF
+181 GKIFLTTGSKELSVF

-221 RNGLEGRQIIAVQ
+221 RNGLEGRQIIAMQ

-278 SYIILRPDEKTP
+278 GYIILRPDEKTP
-290 VMDMGE
+290 VMDMDE
-296 VLMQL
+296 VLEQL
-301 RRLESMTD
+301 RRLESVAD

-317 GQDLVDLYDTKTE
+317 GQDLFDLYDTKTE

-344 EQENKEQEKK
+344 EQE
-354 KQEKKQEEKKQEQHR
+354 KKQEQQR

-382 EALLT
+382 ETLLT

-408 SIKKLCKQSVKTYNC
+408 SVKKLCKQNAKTYNC
-423 YLSKDIIPVI
+423 YLSKDIIPLI

-482 SMLSARTGISWQDA
+482 SVLSARTGISWQDA

-511 RLLDAAKRE
+511 RLLDAAKHE

-531 DVQEIGNLL
+531 DVEEIGNLL

-560 SYPQEWIRCLTVDE
+560 SYPQEWVRCLTVDE
-574 LCKLMSRDH
+574 LCKLMNRDH
-583 NDGGQDSLQNSL
+583 NDGWQDSLQNSL
-595 QEEPQDKLQDKP
+595 QENPQDRLQDQLQDKP
-607 EEGLYVGMLLNEH
+607 EEGLYAGMLINEQ

-633 IFIRGQVPMTKE
+633 VFIRGQVPMTKE

-679 LSPHVQVYAMEVNG
+679 LSPRMQVYAMEVNG
-693 EAVSLLEENCKQFG
+693 EAVSLLEENCEQFG
-707 LHNVRCIRTKAP
+707 LHNVNCIQTKAP

-788 TKTKQLGSY
+788 TKTKQLGGY

-809 AFTFAETSSY
+809 AFTFAETSS

>member
-20 LAKERIYCD
+20 LARERIYCD

-58 EQMRRKYE
+58 EQMRLKCE
-66 SEQYLAVVDATHP
+66 NEQYLAVVDATHP

-89 ESLRGLDIPY
+89 ESLKGLDIPY
-99 FRLGREKLPEE
+99 FRLGREKIPGE
-110 EGERQAGEQQAGGQR
+110 EGERQTGEQ
-125 AGGQQA
+125 
-131 EERQVGERQAGG
+131 
-143 RQAGEQQAGGRQAEE
+143 QAEE

-166 FQNTTACVEALKKTE
+166 FQNTAACVEALKKTE
-181 GTIFLTTGSKELSVF
+181 GKIFLTTGSKELSAF

-221 RNGLEGRQIIAVQ
+221 RNGLEGRQIIAMQ

-278 SYIILRPDEKTP
+278 SYIILRPNEKTP
-290 VMDMGE
+290 VMDMDE
-296 VLMQL
+296 VLEQL
-301 RRLESMTD
+301 RRLESVTD

-317 GQDLVDLYDTKTE
+317 GQDLFDLYDTKTE

-344 EQENKEQEKK
+344 EQE
-354 KQEKKQEEKKQEQHR
+354 KKQEQQR

-377 IGMGA
+377 IGMGV
-382 EALLT
+382 ETLLT

-408 SIKKLCKQSVKTYNC
+408 SVKKLCKQNAKTYNC
-423 YLSKDIIPVI
+423 YLSKDIIPLI
-433 ENIQENSAKI
+433 ENIHENSAKI

-482 SMLSARTGISWQDA
+482 SVLSARTGISWQDA

-511 RLLDAAKRE
+511 RLLDAAKHE
-520 KKTFFLTSGVA
+520 KKAFFLTSGVA
-531 DVQEIGNLL
+531 DVEEIGNLL

-560 SYPQEWIRCLTVDE
+560 SYPQEWVRCLTVDE
-574 LCKLMSRDH
+574 LCKLMNRDH
-583 NDGGQDSLQNSL
+583 NDGWQDSLQNSL
-595 QEEPQDKLQDKP
+595 QEDPQDQLQDQLQDKP
-607 EEGLYVGMLLNEH
+607 EEGLYAGMLINEQ

-633 IFIRGQVPMTKE
+633 VFIRGQVPMTKE

-679 LSPHVQVYAMEVNG
+679 LSPRVQVYAMEVNG

-809 AFTFAETSSY
+809 AFTFVETLS

>member
-20 LAKERIYCD
+20 LARERIYCD

-58 EQMRRKYE
+58 EQMRLKCE
-66 SEQYLAVVDATHP
+66 NEQYLAVVDATHP

-89 ESLRGLDIPY
+89 ESLKGLDIPY
-99 FRLGREKLPEE
+99 FRLGREKIPGE
-110 EGERQAGEQQAGGQR
+110 EGERQAGERQA
-125 AGGQQA
+125 
-131 EERQVGERQAGG
+131 GERQAE
-143 RQAGEQQAGGRQAEE
+143 EQQAEE

-166 FQNTTACVEALKKTE
+166 FQNTAACVEALKKTE
-181 GTIFLTTGSKELSVF
+181 GKIFLTTGSKELSVF

-209 VLPGMESLQECV
+209 VLPGMESLRECV
-221 RNGLEGRQIIAVQ
+221 RNGLEGRQIIAMQ

-290 VMDMGE
+290 VMDMDE
-296 VLMQL
+296 VLEQL

-317 GQDLVDLYDTKTE
+317 GQDLFDLYDTKTE

-344 EQENKEQEKK
+344 EQE
-354 KQEKKQEEKKQEQHR
+354 KKQEQQR

-382 EALLT
+382 ETLLT

-393 IAEADYVFGAKRMVE
+393 IAEADYVFGAKRMVQ
-408 SIKKLCKQSVKTYNC
+408 SIKKLCKQNVKAYNC
-423 YLSKDIIPVI
+423 YLSKDIIPLI
-433 ENIQENSAKI
+433 ENIQENSEKI

-482 SMLSARTGISWQDA
+482 SVLSARTGISWQDA

-511 RLLDAAKRE
+511 RLLDAAKHE

-531 DVQEIGNLL
+531 DVEEIGNLL

-560 SYPQEWIRCLTVDE
+560 SYPQEWVRCLTVDE
-574 LCKLMSRDH
+574 LCKL
-583 NDGGQDSLQNSL
+583 
-595 QEEPQDKLQDKP
+595 
-607 EEGLYVGMLLNEH
+607 
-620 PKKHRLTP
+620 
-628 GYPDD
+628 
-633 IFIRGQVPMTKE
+633 
-645 EVRSVSICK
+645 SV
-654 LHLTEDA
+654 H
-661 VVYDI
+661 
-666 GSGTGSVSVEIAA
+666 
-679 LSPHVQVYAMEVNG
+679 
-693 EAVSLLEENCKQFG
+693 QF
-707 LHNVRCIRTKAP
+707 T
-719 DGLEDLPVA
+719 
-728 THAFIG
+728 
-734 GSKGNLREILWTLYR
+734 
-749 KNNHMRIV
+749 
-757 VNAVSM
+757 
-763 ETICQMQELL
+763 
-773 KELPVEQEEILQLSV
+773 
-788 TKTKQLGSY
+788 
-797 HMLQAANPVYIY
+797 
-809 AFTFAETSSY
+809 

>member
-20 LAKERIYCD
+20 LARERIYCD

-58 EQMRRKYE
+58 EQMRLKCE
-66 SEQYLAVVDATHP
+66 NEQYLAVVDATHP

-89 ESLRGLDIPY
+89 ESLKGLDIPY
-99 FRLGREKLPEE
+99 FRLGREKIPGE
-110 EGERQAGEQQAGGQR
+110 EGERQAGERQA
-125 AGGQQA
+125 
-131 EERQVGERQAGG
+131 GERQAE
-143 RQAGEQQAGGRQAEE
+143 EQQAEE

-166 FQNTTACVEALKKTE
+166 FQNTAACVDALKKTE
-181 GTIFLTTGSKELSVF
+181 GKIFLTTGSKELSAF

-221 RNGLEGRQIIAVQ
+221 RNGLEGRQIIAMQ

-278 SYIILRPDEKTP
+278 SYIILRPDEKTS
-290 VMDMGE
+290 VMDMDE
-296 VLMQL
+296 VLEQL
-301 RRLESMTD
+301 RRLESVTD

-317 GQDLVDLYDTKTE
+317 GQNLFDLYDTKTE

-344 EQENKEQEKK
+344 EK
-354 KQEKKQEEKKQEQHR
+354 EKKQEQQR

-382 EALLT
+382 ETLLT
-387 EEVRNR
+387 EEVRNQ
-393 IAEADYVFGAKRMVE
+393 IAEADYVFGAKRMIE
-408 SIKKLCKQSVKTYNC
+408 SVKKLCKQNVKKYNC
-423 YLSKDIIPVI
+423 YLSKDIIPLI

-496 KILSTHGVEPALWKS
+496 KILSTHGVEPALWRS
-511 RLLDAAKRE
+511 RLLDAAKHE

-531 DVQEIGNLL
+531 DVEEIGNLL

-560 SYPQEWIRCLTVDE
+560 SYPQEWIKCLTVDK
-574 LCKLMSRDH
+574 LCKLMSRNH

-595 QEEPQDKLQDKP
+595 QEEPQDQLQDKP
-607 EEGLYVGMLLNEH
+607 EEGLYVGMLINEH

-679 LSPHVQVYAMEVNG
+679 LSPRVQVYAMEVNG

-707 LHNVRCIRTKAP
+707 LHNVNCIKTKAP
-719 DGLEDLPVA
+719 DGLEELPVA

-809 AFTFAETSSY
+809 AFTFAETLS

>member
-20 LAKERIYCD
+20 LARERIYCD

-58 EQMRRKYE
+58 EQMRLKCE
-66 SEQYLAVVDATHP
+66 NEQYLAVVDATHP

-89 ESLRGLDIPY
+89 ESLKGLDIPY
-99 FRLGREKLPEE
+99 FRLGREKIPGEE
-110 EGERQAGEQQAGGQR
+110 GERRAGERQAGE
-125 AGGQQA
+125 
-131 EERQVGERQAGG
+131 RQAG
-143 RQAGEQQAGGRQAEE
+143 E

-166 FQNTTACVEALKKTE
+166 FQNTAACVEALKKTE
-181 GTIFLTTGSKELSVF
+181 GTIFLTTGSKELSAF

-221 RNGLEGRQIIAVQ
+221 RNGLEGRQIIAMQ

-290 VMDMGE
+290 VMDMDE
-296 VLMQL
+296 VLEQL
-301 RRLESMTD
+301 RRLESVTD

-317 GQDLVDLYDTKTE
+317 GQDLFDLYDTKTE

-344 EQENKEQEKK
+344 EQE
-354 KQEKKQEEKKQEQHR
+354 KKQEQQR
-369 NLQITLAG
+369 NLQVTLAG

-408 SIKKLCKQSVKTYNC
+408 SIKKLCKQNVKTYNC
-423 YLSKDIIPVI
+423 YLSKDIIPLI
-433 ENIQENSAKI
+433 ENTQENSAKI

-482 SMLSARTGISWQDA
+482 SVLSARTGISWQDA

-511 RLLDAAKRE
+511 RLLDVAKHE

-531 DVQEIGNLL
+531 DVEKIGNLL

-560 SYPQEWIRCLTVDE
+560 SYPQEWVRCLTVDE
-574 LCKLMSRDH
+574 LCKLMNRDH
-583 NDGGQDSLQNSL
+583 NDGWQDSLQNSL
-595 QEEPQDKLQDKP
+595 QENPQDRLQDQLQDKP
-607 EEGLYVGMLLNEH
+607 EEGLYAGMLINEQ

-633 IFIRGQVPMTKE
+633 VFIRGQVPMTKE

-679 LSPHVQVYAMEVNG
+679 LSPRVQVYAMEVNG
-693 EAVSLLEENCKQFG
+693 EAVSLLEENCEQFG
-707 LHNVRCIRTKAP
+707 LHNVNCIQTKAP

-788 TKTKQLGSY
+788 TKTKQLGGY

-809 AFTFAETSSY
+809 AFTFAETSS

>member
-20 LAKERIYCD
+20 LARERIYCD

-58 EQMRRKYE
+58 EQMRLKCENER
-66 SEQYLAVVDATHP
+66 YLAVVDATHP

-89 ESLRGLDIPY
+89 ESLKGLDIPY
-99 FRLGREKLPEE
+99 FRLGREKIPGE
-110 EGERQAGEQQAGGQR
+110 EGERQAGE
-125 AGGQQA
+125 
-131 EERQVGERQAGG
+131 
-143 RQAGEQQAGGRQAEE
+143 RQAEE

-166 FQNTTACVEALKKTE
+166 FQNTAACVEALKKTE
-181 GTIFLTTGSKELSVF
+181 GKIFLTTGSKELSAF

-221 RNGLEGRQIIAVQ
+221 RNGLEGRQIIAMQ

-290 VMDMGE
+290 VMDMDE
-296 VLMQL
+296 VLEQL
-301 RRLESMTD
+301 RRLESVTD

-317 GQDLVDLYDTKTE
+317 GQDLFDLYDTKTE

-344 EQENKEQEKK
+344 EQE
-354 KQEKKQEEKKQEQHR
+354 KKQEQQR

-408 SIKKLCKQSVKTYNC
+408 SIKKLCKQNVKTYNC
-423 YLSKDIIPVI
+423 YLSKDIIPLI

-482 SMLSARTGISWQDA
+482 SVLSARTGISWQDA

-511 RLLDAAKRE
+511 RLLDAAKHE

-531 DVQEIGNLL
+531 DVEEIGNLL

-560 SYPQEWIRCLTVDE
+560 SYPQEWVRCLTVDE
-574 LCKLMSRDH
+574 LCKLMNRDH
-583 NDGGQDSLQNSL
+583 NDGWQDSLQNSL
-595 QEEPQDKLQDKP
+595 QEDLQDKP
-607 EEGLYVGMLLNEH
+607 EEGLYAGMLINEQ

-633 IFIRGQVPMTKE
+633 VFIRGQVPMTKE

-679 LSPHVQVYAMEVNG
+679 LSPRVQVYAMEVNG

-788 TKTKQLGSY
+788 TKTKQLGGY

-809 AFTFAETSSY
+809 AFTFAETSS

>member
-20 LAKERIYCD
+20 LARERIYCD

-39 IMDEKISPYICI
+39 IMDEKISPYIGI

-58 EQMRRKYE
+58 EQMRRKCE
-66 SEQYLAVVDATHP
+66 NEQYLAIVDATHP

-89 ESLRGLDIPY
+89 ESLKGLDIPY
-99 FRLGREKLPEE
+99 FRLGREKIPGE
-110 EGERQAGEQQAGGQR
+110 EGERQAGERQA
-125 AGGQQA
+125 
-131 EERQVGERQAGG
+131 GERQAG
-143 RQAGEQQAGGRQAEE
+143 EQQAEE

-166 FQNTTACVEALKKTE
+166 FQNTAACVEALKKTE
-181 GTIFLTTGSKELSVF
+181 GKIFLTTGSKELSAF

-221 RNGLEGRQIIAVQ
+221 RNGLEGRQIIAMQ

-290 VMDMGE
+290 VMDMDE
-296 VLMQL
+296 VLEQL
-301 RRLESMTD
+301 RRLESVTD

-317 GQDLVDLYDTKTE
+317 GQNLFDLYDTKTE

-344 EQENKEQEKK
+344 EK
-354 KQEKKQEEKKQEQHR
+354 EKKQEQQR

-382 EALLT
+382 ETLLT

-393 IAEADYVFGAKRMVE
+393 IAEADYVFGAKRMIE
-408 SIKKLCKQSVKTYNC
+408 SVKKLCKQNVKKYNC
-423 YLSKDIIPVI
+423 YLSKDIIPLI

-482 SMLSARTGISWQDA
+482 SVLSARTGISWQDA

-511 RLLDAAKRE
+511 RLLDAAKHE

-531 DVQEIGNLL
+531 DVEEIGNLL

-560 SYPQEWIRCLTVDE
+560 SYPQEWVRCLTVDE
-574 LCKLMSRDH
+574 LCKLMNRDH
-583 NDGGQDSLQNSL
+583 NDGWQDSLQNSL
-595 QEEPQDKLQDKP
+595 QEDPQDQLQDKP
-607 EEGLYVGMLLNEH
+607 EEGLYAGMLINEQ

-633 IFIRGQVPMTKE
+633 VFIRGQVPMTKE

-693 EAVSLLEENCKQFG
+693 EAVSLLEGNCKQFG
-707 LHNVRCIRTKAP
+707 LHNVKCIRTKAP
-719 DGLEDLPVA
+719 DGLEDLPAA

-788 TKTKQLGSY
+788 TKTKQLGGY

-809 AFTFAETSSY
+809 AFIFSETSS

>member
-20 LAKERIYCD
+20 LARERIYCD

-58 EQMRRKYE
+58 EQMRLKCE
-66 SEQYLAVVDATHP
+66 NEQYLAVVDATHP

-89 ESLRGLDIPY
+89 ESLKGLDIPY
-99 FRLGREKLPEE
+99 FRLGREKIPGE
-110 EGERQAGEQQAGGQR
+110 EGERQAGERQA
-125 AGGQQA
+125 
-131 EERQVGERQAGG
+131 GERQAG
-143 RQAGEQQAGGRQAEE
+143 EQQAEE

-166 FQNTTACVEALKKTE
+166 FQNTAACVEALKKTE
-181 GTIFLTTGSKELSVF
+181 GKIFLTTGSKELSAF

-209 VLPGMESLQECV
+209 VLPRMESLQECV
-221 RNGLEGRQIIAVQ
+221 RNGLEGRQIIAMQ

-290 VMDMGE
+290 VMDMDE
-296 VLMQL
+296 VLEQL
-301 RRLESMTD
+301 RRLESVTD

-317 GQDLVDLYDTKTE
+317 GQNLFDLYDTKTE

-344 EQENKEQEKK
+344 EK
-354 KQEKKQEEKKQEQHR
+354 EKKQEQQR

-382 EALLT
+382 ETLLT

-393 IAEADYVFGAKRMVE
+393 IAEADYVFGAKRMIE
-408 SIKKLCKQSVKTYNC
+408 SVKKLCKQNVKKYNC
-423 YLSKDIIPVI
+423 YLSKDIIPLI

-482 SMLSARTGISWQDA
+482 SVLSARTGISWQDA

-511 RLLDAAKRE
+511 RLLDAAKHE

-531 DVQEIGNLL
+531 DVEEIGNLL

-560 SYPQEWIRCLTVDE
+560 SYPQEWVRCLTVDE
-574 LCKLMSRDH
+574 LCKLMNRDH
-583 NDGGQDSLQNSL
+583 NDGWQDSLQNSL
-595 QEEPQDKLQDKP
+595 QEDPQDQLQDKP
-607 EEGLYVGMLLNEH
+607 EEGLYAGMLINEQ

-633 IFIRGQVPMTKE
+633 VFIRGQVPMTKE

-679 LSPHVQVYAMEVNG
+679 LSPRVQVYAMEING

-797 HMLQAANPVYIY
+797 HMLQATNPVYIY
-809 AFTFAETSSY
+809 AFTFVETLS

>member
-20 LAKERIYCD
+20 LARERIYCD

-58 EQMRRKYE
+58 EQMRLKCE
-66 SEQYLAVVDATHP
+66 NKQYLAVVDATHP

-89 ESLRGLDIPY
+89 ESLKGLDIPY
-99 FRLGREKLPEE
+99 FRLGREKIPGE
-110 EGERQAGEQQAGGQR
+110 EGERQAGE
-125 AGGQQA
+125 
-131 EERQVGERQAGG
+131 
-143 RQAGEQQAGGRQAEE
+143 RQAGEQQAEE

-166 FQNTTACVEALKKTE
+166 FQNTAACVEALKKTE
-181 GTIFLTTGSKELSVF
+181 GKIFLTTGSKELSAF

-221 RNGLEGRQIIAVQ
+221 RNGLEGRQIIAMQ

-290 VMDMGE
+290 VMDMDE
-296 VLMQL
+296 VLEQL
-301 RRLESMTD
+301 RRLESVTD

-317 GQDLVDLYDTKTE
+317 GQNLFDLYDTKTE

-344 EQENKEQEKK
+344 EK
-354 KQEKKQEEKKQEQHR
+354 EKKQEQQR

-382 EALLT
+382 ETLLT

-393 IAEADYVFGAKRMVE
+393 IAEADYVFGAKRMIE
-408 SIKKLCKQSVKTYNC
+408 SVKKLCKQNVKKYNC
-423 YLSKDIIPVI
+423 YLSKDIIPLI

-482 SMLSARTGISWQDA
+482 SVLSARTGISWQDA

-511 RLLDAAKRE
+511 RLLDAAKHE

-531 DVQEIGNLL
+531 DVEEIGNLL

-560 SYPQEWIRCLTVDE
+560 SYPQEWVRCLTVDE
-574 LCKLMSRDH
+574 LCKLMNRDH
-583 NDGGQDSLQNSL
+583 NDGWQDSLQNSL
-595 QEEPQDKLQDKP
+595 QEDPQDQLQDKP
-607 EEGLYVGMLLNEH
+607 EEGLYAGMLINEQ

-633 IFIRGQVPMTKE
+633 VFIRGQVPMTKE

-679 LSPHVQVYAMEVNG
+679 LSPRVQVYAMEVNG

-757 VNAVSM
+757 VNAISM

-788 TKTKQLGSY
+788 TKTKQLGGY

-809 AFTFAETSSY
+809 AFTFAETSL

>member
-20 LAKERIYCD
+20 LARERIYCD

-58 EQMRRKYE
+58 EQMRLKCE
-66 SEQYLAVVDATHP
+66 NEQYLAVVDATHP

-89 ESLRGLDIPY
+89 ESLKGLDIPY
-99 FRLGREKLPEE
+99 FRLGREKIPGE
-110 EGERQAGEQQAGGQR
+110 EGERQAGE
-125 AGGQQA
+125 
-131 EERQVGERQAGG
+131 RQVGEQ
-143 RQAGEQQAGGRQAEE
+143 QAEE

-166 FQNTTACVEALKKTE
+166 FQNTAACVEALKKTE
-181 GTIFLTTGSKELSVF
+181 GTIFLTTGSKELSAF
-196 CREETI
+196 CREKTI

-221 RNGLEGRQIIAVQ
+221 RNGLEGRQIIAMQ

-290 VMDMGE
+290 VMDMDE
-296 VLMQL
+296 VLEQI
-301 RRLESMTD
+301 RRLEGMTD
-309 PSRKKTQE
+309 PARKKTQE

-354 KQEKKQEEKKQEQHR
+354 QQEKKQEQHR

-408 SIKKLCKQSVKTYNC
+408 SIKKLCKQNVKTYNC

-433 ENIQENSAKI
+433 ENIQENSEKI

-511 RLLDAAKRE
+511 RLLDAAKHE

-531 DVQEIGNLL
+531 DVEEIGNLL

-560 SYPQEWIRCLTVDE
+560 SYPQEWVRCLTVDE
-574 LCKLMSRDH
+574 LCKLMNRDH
-583 NDGGQDSLQNSL
+583 NDGWQDSLQNSL
-595 QEEPQDKLQDKP
+595 QEDPQDQLQDKP
-607 EEGLYVGMLLNEH
+607 EEGLYAGMLINEQ

-633 IFIRGQVPMTKE
+633 VFIRGQVPMTKE

-679 LSPHVQVYAMEVNG
+679 LSPRVQVYAMEING

-809 AFTFAETSSY
+809 AFTFVETLS

>member
-20 LAKERIYCD
+20 LARERIYCD

-39 IMDEKISPYICI
+39 IMDEKISTYICI

-58 EQMRRKYE
+58 EQMRLKCE
-66 SEQYLAVVDATHP
+66 NEQYLAVVDATHP

-89 ESLRGLDIPY
+89 ESLKGLDIPY
-99 FRLGREKLPEE
+99 FRLGREKIPGE
-110 EGERQAGEQQAGGQR
+110 EGERQAGE
-125 AGGQQA
+125 
-131 EERQVGERQAGG
+131 
-143 RQAGEQQAGGRQAEE
+143 RQAGEQQAEE

-166 FQNTTACVEALKKTE
+166 FQNTAACVEALKKTE
-181 GTIFLTTGSKELSVF
+181 GKIFLTTGSKELSAF

-221 RNGLEGRQIIAVQ
+221 RNGLEGRQIIAMQ

-278 SYIILRPDEKTP
+278 SYIILRPDEKTY
-290 VMDMGE
+290 VMDMDE
-296 VLMQL
+296 VLEQL
-301 RRLESMTD
+301 RRLESVTD

-317 GQDLVDLYDTKTE
+317 GQDLFDLYDTKTE

-344 EQENKEQEKK
+344 EQE
-354 KQEKKQEEKKQEQHR
+354 KKQEQQR

-382 EALLT
+382 ETLLT

-408 SIKKLCKQSVKTYNC
+408 SVKKLCKQNAKTYNC
-423 YLSKDIIPVI
+423 YLSKDIIPLI
-433 ENIQENSAKI
+433 ENIYENSAKI

-482 SMLSARTGISWQDA
+482 SVLSARTGISWQDA

-511 RLLDAAKRE
+511 RLLDAAKHE
-520 KKTFFLTSGVA
+520 KKAFFLTSGVA
-531 DVQEIGNLL
+531 DVEEIGNLL

-560 SYPQEWIRCLTVDE
+560 SYPQEWVRCLTVDE
-574 LCKLMSRDH
+574 LCKLMNRDH
-583 NDGGQDSLQNSL
+583 NDGWQDSLQNSL
-595 QEEPQDKLQDKP
+595 QEDPQDQLQDQLQDKP
-607 EEGLYVGMLLNEH
+607 EEGLYAGMLINEQ

-633 IFIRGQVPMTKE
+633 VFIRGQVPMTKE

-679 LSPHVQVYAMEVNG
+679 LSPRVQVYAMEVNG

-707 LHNVRCIRTKAP
+707 LHNIRCIRTKAP

-809 AFTFAETSSY
+809 AFTFVETLS

>member
-20 LAKERIYCD
+20 LARERIYCD

-58 EQMRRKYE
+58 EQMRLKCE
-66 SEQYLAVVDATHP
+66 NEQYLAVVDATHP

-89 ESLRGLDIPY
+89 ESLKGLDIPY
-99 FRLGREKLPEE
+99 FRLGREKIPGEE
-110 EGERQAGEQQAGGQR
+110 GERQTGERQAGERQAGEQ
-125 AGGQQA
+125 
-131 EERQVGERQAGG
+131 
-143 RQAGEQQAGGRQAEE
+143 QAEE

-166 FQNTTACVEALKKTE
+166 FQNTAACVEALKKTE
-181 GTIFLTTGSKELSVF
+181 GKIFLTTGSKELSAF

-221 RNGLEGRQIIAVQ
+221 RNGLEGRQIIAMQ

-278 SYIILRPDEKTP
+278 SYIILRPDEKTS
-290 VMDMGE
+290 VMDMDE
-296 VLMQL
+296 VLEQL
-301 RRLESMTD
+301 RRLESVTD

-317 GQDLVDLYDTKTE
+317 GQDLFDLYDTKTE

-344 EQENKEQEKK
+344 V
-354 KQEKKQEEKKQEQHR
+354 QEKKQEQQR

-408 SIKKLCKQSVKTYNC
+408 SIKKLCKQNTKTYNC
-423 YLSKDIIPVI
+423 YLSEDIIPVI
-433 ENIQENSAKI
+433 ENIQENSSKI

-482 SMLSARTGISWQDA
+482 SVLSARTGISWQDA

-511 RLLDAAKRE
+511 RLLDAAKHE
-520 KKTFFLTSGVA
+520 KKTFFLTSGIA
-531 DVQEIGNLL
+531 DVEEIGNLL
-540 SSEFAKEEWKNLKI
+540 SSQFAKEEWKNLKI

-560 SYPQEWIRCLTVDE
+560 SYPQEWVRCLTVDE
-574 LCKLMSRDH
+574 LCKLMNRDH
-583 NDGGQDSLQNSL
+583 NDGWQDSLQNSL
-595 QEEPQDKLQDKP
+595 QEDPQDQLQDKP
-607 EEGLYVGMLLNEH
+607 EEGLYAGMLINEQ

-633 IFIRGQVPMTKE
+633 MFIRGQVPMTKE

-679 LSPHVQVYAMEVNG
+679 LSPRVQVYAMEVNG

-788 TKTKQLGSY
+788 TKTKQLGGY

-809 AFTFAETSSY
+809 AFTFAETLS

>member
-13 GRELAQE
+13 GRKLAQE

-39 IMDEKISPYICI
+39 IMDEKISPYIGI

-58 EQMRRKYE
+58 EQMRRKCE
-66 SEQYLAVVDATHP
+66 NEQYLAIVDATHP

-99 FRLGREKLPEE
+99 FRLGREKIPGEA
-110 EGERQAGEQQAGGQR
+110 GERQAGEQQAG
-125 AGGQQA
+125 
-131 EERQVGERQAGG
+131 
-143 RQAGEQQAGGRQAEE
+143 E
-158 QNYMARKY
+158 QNYVARKY
-166 FQNTTACVEALKKTE
+166 FQNTAACVEALKKTE
-181 GTIFLTTGSKELSVF
+181 GKIFLTTGSKELSVF

-209 VLPGMESLQECV
+209 VLPGMESLRECV
-221 RNGLEGRQIIAVQ
+221 RNGLEGRQIIAMQ

-290 VMDMGE
+290 VMDMDE

-301 RRLESMTD
+301 RRLEGMTD

-344 EQENKEQEKK
+344 EQENKEQENKEQENK
-354 KQEKKQEEKKQEQHR
+354 EQEKKQELLR

-408 SIKKLCKQSVKTYNC
+408 SIKKLCKQNVKTYNC

-560 SYPQEWIRCLTVDE
+560 SYPQEWIKCLTVDE
-574 LCKLMSRDH
+574 LCKLLSRDH

-595 QEEPQDKLQDKP
+595 QEEPKDQLQDKP
-607 EEGLYVGMLLNEH
+607 EEGLYVGMLLNEY
-620 PKKHRLTP
+620 PKKPRLTP

-719 DGLEDLPVA
+719 DGLEDLPMA

-809 AFTFAETSSY
+809 AFTFAETLS

>member
-20 LAKERIYCD
+20 LARERIYCD

-58 EQMRRKYE
+58 EQMRLKCE
-66 SEQYLAVVDATHP
+66 NEQYLAVVDATHP

-89 ESLRGLDIPY
+89 ESLKGLDIPY
-99 FRLGREKLPEE
+99 FRLGREKIPGE
-110 EGERQAGEQQAGGQR
+110 EGERQAGERQAGER
-125 AGGQQA
+125 QA
-131 EERQVGERQAGG
+131 EERQAGERQAEE
-143 RQAGEQQAGGRQAEE
+143 RQAGEQQAEE

-166 FQNTTACVEALKKTE
+166 FQNTAACVEALKKTE
-181 GTIFLTTGSKELSVF
+181 GKIFLTTGSKELSAF

-221 RNGLEGRQIIAVQ
+221 RNGLEGRQIIAMQ

-290 VMDMGE
+290 VMDMDE
-296 VLMQL
+296 VLEQL
-301 RRLESMTD
+301 RRLESVTD
-309 PSRKKTQE
+309 SSCKKMQE
-317 GQDLVDLYDTKTE
+317 GQDLFDLYDTKTE

-344 EQENKEQEKK
+344 EQE
-354 KQEKKQEEKKQEQHR
+354 KKQEQQR

-408 SIKKLCKQSVKTYNC
+408 SIKKLCKQDAKTYNY

-450 TGFYSGCEKLYN
+450 TGFYSGCGKLYN

-511 RLLDAAKRE
+511 RLLDAAKHE

-531 DVQEIGNLL
+531 DVEEIGNLL

-560 SYPQEWIRCLTVDE
+560 SYPQEWVRCLTVDE
-574 LCKLMSRDH
+574 LCKLINRDH
-583 NDGGQDSLQNSL
+583 NDGWQDSLQNSL
-595 QEEPQDKLQDKP
+595 QEDPQDQLQDQLQDKP
-607 EEGLYVGMLLNEH
+607 EEGLYAGMLINEQ

-633 IFIRGQVPMTKE
+633 VFIRGQVPMTKE

-679 LSPHVQVYAMEVNG
+679 LSPRVQVYAMEVNG

-707 LHNVRCIRTKAP
+707 LHNVKCIKTKAP

-788 TKTKQLGSY
+788 TKTKQLGGY

-809 AFTFAETSSY
+809 AFTFVETLS

>member
-20 LAKERIYCD
+20 LARERIYCD

-58 EQMRRKYE
+58 EQMRLKCE
-66 SEQYLAVVDATHP
+66 NEQYLAVVDATHP

-89 ESLRGLDIPY
+89 ESLMGLDIPY
-99 FRLGREKLPEE
+99 FRLGREKIPGE
-110 EGERQAGEQQAGGQR
+110 EGERQAGE
-125 AGGQQA
+125 
-131 EERQVGERQAGG
+131 
-143 RQAGEQQAGGRQAEE
+143 RQAGEQQAEE

-166 FQNTTACVEALKKTE
+166 FQNTAACVEALKKTE
-181 GTIFLTTGSKELSVF
+181 GTIFLTTGSKELSAF

-221 RNGLEGRQIIAVQ
+221 RNGLEGRQIIAMQ

-278 SYIILRPDEKTP
+278 SYIILRPDEKTS
-290 VMDMGE
+290 VMDMNE
-296 VLMQL
+296 VLEQL
-301 RRLESMTD
+301 RRLESVTD
-309 PSRKKTQE
+309 PSRKKMQE
-317 GQDLVDLYDTKTE
+317 GQDLFDLYDTKTE

-344 EQENKEQEKK
+344 EQE
-354 KQEKKQEEKKQEQHR
+354 KKQEQQR

-393 IAEADYVFGAKRMVE
+393 IAEADYVFGAKRMVQ
-408 SIKKLCKQSVKTYNC
+408 SIKKLCKQNAKTYNC
-423 YLSKDIIPVI
+423 YLSKDIIPLI
-433 ENIQENSAKI
+433 ENIHENSAKI

-482 SMLSARTGISWQDA
+482 SVLSARTGISWQDA

-511 RLLDAAKRE
+511 RLLDAAKHE
-520 KKTFFLTSGVA
+520 KKTFFLTSGMA
-531 DVQEIGNLL
+531 DVEEIGNLL

-560 SYPQEWIRCLTVDE
+560 SYPQEWVRCLTVDE
-574 LCKLMSRDH
+574 LCKLMNRDH
-583 NDGGQDSLQNSL
+583 NDGWQDGLQNSL
-595 QEEPQDKLQDKP
+595 QENPQDQLQDQLQDKP
-607 EEGLYVGMLLNEH
+607 EEGLYAGMLINEQ

-633 IFIRGQVPMTKE
+633 VFIRGQVPMTKE

-679 LSPHVQVYAMEVNG
+679 LSPRVQVYAMEVNG
-693 EAVSLLEENCKQFG
+693 EAVSLLEENCKQFD

-773 KELPVEQEEILQLSV
+773 KELPVEQDEILQLSV
-788 TKTKQLGSY
+788 TKTKQLGGY

-809 AFTFAETSSY
+809 AFTFVETLS

>member
-20 LAKERIYCD
+20 LARERIYCD

-58 EQMRRKYE
+58 EQMRLKCE
-66 SEQYLAVVDATHP
+66 NEQYLAVVDATHP

-89 ESLRGLDIPY
+89 ESLKGLDIPY
-99 FRLGREKLPEE
+99 FRLGREKIPGE
-110 EGERQAGEQQAGGQR
+110 EGERQAGE
-125 AGGQQA
+125 
-131 EERQVGERQAGG
+131 
-143 RQAGEQQAGGRQAEE
+143 RQAGERQTGEQQAEE

-166 FQNTTACVEALKKTE
+166 FQNTAACVEALKKTE
-181 GTIFLTTGSKELSVF
+181 GKIFLTTGSKELSAF

-221 RNGLEGRQIIAVQ
+221 RNGLEGRQIIAMQ

-290 VMDMGE
+290 VMDMDE
-296 VLMQL
+296 VLEQL
-301 RRLESMTD
+301 RRLESVTD

-317 GQDLVDLYDTKTE
+317 GQDLFDLYDTKTE

-344 EQENKEQEKK
+344 EQE
-354 KQEKKQEEKKQEQHR
+354 KKQEQQR

-408 SIKKLCKQSVKTYNC
+408 SIKKLCKQNVKTYNC
-423 YLSKDIIPVI
+423 YLSKDIIPLI

-482 SMLSARTGISWQDA
+482 SVLSARTGISWQDA

-511 RLLDAAKRE
+511 RLLDAAKHE

-531 DVQEIGNLL
+531 DVEEIGNLL
-540 SSEFAKEEWKNLKI
+540 SNEFAKEEWKNLKI

-560 SYPQEWIRCLTVDE
+560 SYPQEWVRCLTIDE
-574 LCKLMSRDH
+574 LCKLMNRDH
-583 NDGGQDSLQNSL
+583 NDGWQDSLQNSL
-595 QEEPQDKLQDKP
+595 QEDLQDKP
-607 EEGLYVGMLLNEH
+607 EEGLYAGMLINEQ

-633 IFIRGQVPMTKE
+633 VFIRGQVPMTKE

-679 LSPHVQVYAMEVNG
+679 LSPRVQVYAMEVNG
-693 EAVSLLEENCKQFG
+693 EAVSLLEENCNQFD

-749 KNNHMRIV
+749 KNTHMRIV

-788 TKTKQLGSY
+788 TKTKQLGGY

-809 AFTFAETSSY
+809 AFTFAETSS

>member
-89 ESLRGLDIPY
+89 ESLRELDLPY
-99 FRLGREKLPEE
+99 FRLGREKIPGEAGE
-110 EGERQAGEQQAGGQR
+110 RQAGERQAGEQQAG
-125 AGGQQA
+125 
-131 EERQVGERQAGG
+131 
-143 RQAGEQQAGGRQAEE
+143 E
-158 QNYMARKY
+158 QNYVTRKY
-166 FQNTTACVEALKKTE
+166 FQNTAACVEALKKTE
-181 GTIFLTTGSKELSVF
+181 GKIFLTTGSKELSVF

-209 VLPGMESLQECV
+209 VLPGMESLRECV
-221 RNGLEGRQIIAVQ
+221 RNGLEGRQIIAMQ

-278 SYIILRPDEKTP
+278 SYIILRPSEKTP
-290 VMDMGE
+290 VMDMDE
-296 VLMQL
+296 VLEQI

-354 KQEKKQEEKKQEQHR
+354 QELLR

-408 SIKKLCKQSVKTYNC
+408 SIKKLCKQNVKTYNC
-423 YLSKDIIPVI
+423 YLSKDIIPAI

-496 KILSTHGVEPALWKS
+496 KILSAHGVEPALWKS
-511 RLLDAAKRE
+511 RLLDAAKYE

-531 DVQEIGNLL
+531 DVEEIGNLL

-560 SYPQEWIRCLTVDE
+560 SYPQEWIKCLTVDE
-574 LCKLMSRDH
+574 LCKLLSRDH
-583 NDGGQDSLQNSL
+583 NDGGQDSLQNGL

-607 EEGLYVGMLLNEH
+607 EEGLYVGMLINEH

-633 IFIRGQVPMTKE
+633 MFIRGQVPMTKE
-645 EVRSVSICK
+645 EVRLVSICK

-719 DGLEDLPVA
+719 DGLEDLPMA

-773 KELPVEQEEILQLSV
+773 KELPVEQEEILQLSI

-809 AFTFAETSSY
+809 AFTFAEISSY

>member
-20 LAKERIYCD
+20 LARERIYCD

-58 EQMRRKYE
+58 EQMRLKCENER
-66 SEQYLAVVDATHP
+66 YLAVVDATHP
-79 FATEVSVNIR
+79 FATEVSVNIL
-89 ESLRGLDIPY
+89 ESLKGLDIPY
-99 FRLGREKLPEE
+99 FRLGREKIPGE
-110 EGERQAGEQQAGGQR
+110 EGERQAGE
-125 AGGQQA
+125 
-131 EERQVGERQAGG
+131 RQT
-143 RQAGEQQAGGRQAEE
+143 GEQQAEE

-166 FQNTTACVEALKKTE
+166 FQNTAACVEALKKTE
-181 GTIFLTTGSKELSVF
+181 GKIFLTTGSKELSAF

-221 RNGLEGRQIIAVQ
+221 RNGLEGRQIIAMQ

-290 VMDMGE
+290 VMDMDE
-296 VLMQL
+296 VLEQL
-301 RRLESMTD
+301 RRLESVTD

-317 GQDLVDLYDTKTE
+317 GQDLFDLYDTKTE

-344 EQENKEQEKK
+344 EQE
-354 KQEKKQEEKKQEQHR
+354 KKQEQQR

-408 SIKKLCKQSVKTYNC
+408 SIKKLCKQNVKTYNC
-423 YLSKDIIPVI
+423 YLSKDIIPLI

-482 SMLSARTGISWQDA
+482 SVLSARTGISWQDA

-511 RLLDAAKRE
+511 RLLDAAKHE
-520 KKTFFLTSGVA
+520 KKTFFLTSGMA
-531 DVQEIGNLL
+531 DVEEIGNLL

-560 SYPQEWIRCLTVDE
+560 SYPQEWVRCLTIDE
-574 LCKLMSRDH
+574 LCKLMNRDH
-583 NDGGQDSLQNSL
+583 NDGWQDSLQNSL
-595 QEEPQDKLQDKP
+595 QEDLQDKP
-607 EEGLYVGMLLNEH
+607 EEGLYAGMLINEQ

-633 IFIRGQVPMTKE
+633 MFIRGQVPMTKE

-679 LSPHVQVYAMEVNG
+679 LSPRVQVYAMEVNG

-749 KNNHMRIV
+749 KNTHMRIV

-788 TKTKQLGSY
+788 TKTKQLGGY

-809 AFTFAETSSY
+809 AFTFAETSS

>member
-20 LAKERIYCD
+20 LARERIYCD

-39 IMDEKISPYICI
+39 IMDEKISTYICI

-58 EQMRRKYE
+58 EQMRLKCE
-66 SEQYLAVVDATHP
+66 NEQYLAVVDATHP

-89 ESLRGLDIPY
+89 ESLKGLDIPY
-99 FRLGREKLPEE
+99 FRLGREKIPGE
-110 EGERQAGEQQAGGQR
+110 EGERQAG
-125 AGGQQA
+125 
-131 EERQVGERQAGG
+131 
-143 RQAGEQQAGGRQAEE
+143 E

-166 FQNTTACVEALKKTE
+166 FQNTAACVEALKKTE
-181 GTIFLTTGSKELSVF
+181 GTIFLTTGSKELSAF
-196 CREETI
+196 CRVETI

-221 RNGLEGRQIIAVQ
+221 RNGLEGRQIIAMQ

-290 VMDMGE
+290 VMDMDE
-296 VLMQL
+296 VLEQL
-301 RRLESMTD
+301 RRLESVTD

-317 GQDLVDLYDTKTE
+317 GQNLFDLYDTKTE

-344 EQENKEQEKK
+344 EQE
-354 KQEKKQEEKKQEQHR
+354 KKQEQQR

-393 IAEADYVFGAKRMVE
+393 IAEADYVFGAKRMIE
-408 SIKKLCKQSVKTYNC
+408 SVKKLCKQNEKTYNC
-423 YLSKDIIPVI
+423 YLSKDIIPLI

-482 SMLSARTGISWQDA
+482 SVLSARTGISWQDA

-511 RLLDAAKRE
+511 RLLDAAKHE

-531 DVQEIGNLL
+531 DVEEIGNLL

-560 SYPQEWIRCLTVDE
+560 SYPQEWVRCLTVDE
-574 LCKLMSRDH
+574 LCKLMNRDH
-583 NDGGQDSLQNSL
+583 NDGWQDSLQNSL
-595 QEEPQDKLQDKP
+595 QKDPQDQLQDKP
-607 EEGLYVGMLLNEH
+607 EEGLYAGMLINEQ

-633 IFIRGQVPMTKE
+633 MFIRGQVPMTKE

-679 LSPHVQVYAMEVNG
+679 LSPRVQVYAMEVNG

-788 TKTKQLGSY
+788 TKTKQLGGY

-809 AFTFAETSSY
+809 AFTFAEASS